1 MLSLNAYVFN
11 RGYNCLF
18 CSKLDF
24 SHRSNRRNTDKCEG
38 IVGVS
43 FEIESVFILLNSVS
57 VGKHVALK
65 VQLQA
70 MLGGFE
76 SLCPQ

>member
-1 MLSLNAYVFN
+1 M
-11 RGYNCLF
+11 
-18 CSKLDF
+18 
-24 SHRSNRRNTDKCEG
+24 SNKRNTDKCEG

-43 FEIESVFILLNSVS
+43 FELESVFILLNSVS

-70 MLGGFE
+70 ILGGFE
-76 SLCPQ
+76 SLCPQCSVYSGEIDIIACLLV